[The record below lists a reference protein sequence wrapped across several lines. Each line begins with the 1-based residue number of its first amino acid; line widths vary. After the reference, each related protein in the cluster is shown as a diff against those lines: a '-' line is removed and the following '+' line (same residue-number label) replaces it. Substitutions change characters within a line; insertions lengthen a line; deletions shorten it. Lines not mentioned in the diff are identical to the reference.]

1 MVWHTQLNGGLAE
14 SVGLAGHQYVF
25 SQYFSF
31 SHSGCT
37 LLVVLP
43 TRASSVT
50 PATTTPFY
58 LPSGVKIPAA
68 LVDAPF
74 HTGMFMIEY

>member
-1 MVWHTQLNGGLAE
+1 MWHTQLNGGLAE
-14 SVGLAGHQYVF
+14 SVGLAGH
-25 SQYFSF
+25 QYFSF

-58 LPSGVKIPAA
+58 LLSGVKIPAA
-68 LVDAPF
+68 LVDVPL